1 MCIFIILKLNTNIPV
16 FIYSLNWEIVF
27 CFVSYGYIKIVIFI
41 NRTPTQILNEIMK
54 TYSVDMVNA
63 WFVAWVRNES
73 RRN

>member
-41 NRTPTQILNEIMK
+41 NTNANSQRNYENVLRRYGQR
-54 TYSVDMVNA
+54 MVCCLGS
-63 WFVAWVRNES
+63 E
-73 RRN
+73 

>member
-54 TYSVDMVNA
+54 THPVVVY
-63 WFVAWVRNES
+63 
-73 RRN
+73 